1 MTDKNIYPT
10 IAATIST
17 YSRPNIPS
25 FPARSRNQ
33 NILSSTIYNPVQRLS
48 GAIDAS
54 ESATRGIYCR
64 NISGKLAA
72 LPRYIRW
79 QSRPFLPPLED
90 GIYAEV
96 NRLLPRKSEVIE
108 C

>member
-79 QSRPFLPPLED
+79 QSRPLPPPSKMA
-90 GIYAEV
+90 YT
-96 NRLLPRKSEVIE
+96 RR
-108 C
+108 